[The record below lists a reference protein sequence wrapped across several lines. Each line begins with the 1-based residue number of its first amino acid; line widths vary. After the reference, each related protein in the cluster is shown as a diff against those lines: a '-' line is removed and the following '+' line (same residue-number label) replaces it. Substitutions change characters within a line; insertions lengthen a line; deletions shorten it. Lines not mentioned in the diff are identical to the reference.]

1 MENYYRMKAMDLHN
15 EICKAIA
22 QIIPAEGI
30 VFNAALR
37 DEMEDSDHVIPSLP
51 VIDDDSNCAYYD
63 DLFVATK
70 TDFRTI
76 DSDTMRPYG
85 DLDVFELLNIH
96 EYLTDVYEPYIKKR
110 KEQQE
115 REAHAK
121 RMEDLKKYGFFE
133 FQGHVFKAYA
143 SLPKCEIWDVILGEE
158 LHKWDNGHEGHSD
171 FYKNEG
177 AGDADVF
184 YMDGYDLLAIPGH
197 YCIFKY
203 VGLKKGKKL
212 RLL

>member
-1 MENYYRMKAMDLHN
+1 MANHYRMKAMDLRN
-15 EICKAIA
+15 EICNAIA

-30 VFNAALR
+30 VFNAAFR
-37 DEMEDSDHVIPSLP
+37 EEMDDSDHVIPSLP
-51 VIDDDSNCAYYD
+51 VIDDDNNCAYYE

-76 DSDTMRPYG
+76 DSDTMRPYS
-85 DLDVFELLNIH
+85 DLDVFELLKIY
-96 EYLTDVYEPYIKKR
+96 EYLTDVYELYIKMR

-115 REAHAK
+115 REAHAN
-121 RMEDLKKYGFFE
+121 RMEELKKDGFFE

-143 SLPKCEIWDVILGEE
+143 FLPKCELWDVLLGEE
-158 LHKWDNGHEGHSD
+158 LHKWNNGQEGHSD
-171 FYKNEG
+171 FYKNDG

-184 YMDGYDLLAIPGH
+184 YMDGYDILAIPGH

>member
-1 MENYYRMKAMDLHN
+1 MANYYRMKALDLHN
-15 EICKAIA
+15 EICNAIA

-37 DEMEDSDHVIPSLP
+37 DEIEDSDHVIPL
-51 VIDDDSNCAYYD
+51 

-76 DSDTMRPYG
+76 DSDTMRPYS

-121 RMEDLKKYGFFE
+121 RMEELKKDGFFE

-143 SLPKCEIWDVILGEE
+143 SLPKCDIWDVLLGEE

-177 AGDADVF
+177 AGEADVF
-184 YMDGYDLLAIPGH
+184 YMDGYDLLAIPCH
-197 YCIFKY
+197 YCIFEY

>member
-1 MENYYRMKAMDLHN
+1 MENYYRMKAMGLHN
-15 EICKAIA
+15 EICNAIA

-30 VFNAALR
+30 VFNAAFR
-37 DEMEDSDHVIPSLP
+37 DEMEDSGHVIPSLT
-51 VIDDDSNCAYYD
+51 VIDNDNNCAYHE

-76 DSDTMRPYG
+76 DSDTMRPYS
-85 DLDVFELLNIH
+85 DLDVFELLDIH

-110 KEQQE
+110 KEQEE

-121 RMEDLKKYGFFE
+121 RMEELKKDGFFE

-143 SLPKCEIWDVILGEE
+143 FLPKCEIWDVLLGKE
-158 LHKWDNGHEGHSD
+158 LHRWDNGQEGHSD
-171 FYKNEG
+171 FYKNDG
-177 AGDADVF
+177 AGEADVF
-184 YMDGYDLLAIPGH
+184 YMDGYDLLAIPCH
-197 YCIFKY
+197 YCIFEY